1 MIPIRKQYYISKL
14 SKKEDDTIES
24 VFVHQ
29 LIGKNLLDYGTTRS
43 GWWLENQLSQG
54 NLINTIAKNWR
65 GRWITGETFK
75 CIGDKIFWNPVIP
88 RNIEK
93 RNVFISFRSEPYDKW
108 YKRQLENI
116 LDDLIINQSVHNG
129 DILPDNSADYI
140 RHLIQ
145 QGYLKDTTVQIVL
158 IGNHTKNRKHVDW
171 EIYGALDQKVG
182 NRYAGILGLIL
193 PNHPDFGKS
202 TAHYALMPKRL
213 AANFESGYA
222 VIRDWTSDRRKLQDY
237 IEEAFERRQRDDLI
251 INKEISQMKRN
262 LPDEDINF
270 LET

>member
-1 MIPIRKQYYISKL
+1 MIPIKKQYYVSKL

-24 VFVHQ
+24 VFVYQ
-29 LIGKNLLDYGTTRS
+29 LIGKNLLDYGFVRS
-43 GWWLENQLSQG
+43 GWWLENQLSEG
-54 NLINTIAKNWR
+54 NLINTITKNWN
-65 GRWITGETFK
+65 GRWIRGGAFS
-75 CIGDKIFWNPVIP
+75 CIGNKIIWNPIIP

-116 LDDLIINQSVHNG
+116 LDDLIINQSVRDG

-182 NRYAGILGLIL
+182 NRYAGLLGLIL
-193 PNHPDFGKS
+193 PNHPDFGKP
-202 TAHYALMPKRL
+202 TARYALMPKRL
-213 AANFESGYA
+213 AANFNSGYA

-237 IEEAFERRQRDDLI
+237 IEEAFERRRRDDLI
-251 INKEISQMKRN
+251 VNHEIPQMQRN
-262 LPDEDINF
+262 LLNE
-270 LET
+270 

>member
-1 MIPIRKQYYISKL
+1 MIPIRRQYYISKL

-24 VFVHQ
+24 VFAYQ
-29 LIGKNLLDYGTTRS
+29 LIGKNLLDYGSDYS
-43 GWWLENQLSQG
+43 GRWLENQLSQG
-54 NLINTIAKNWR
+54 NLINTIIKNWS
-65 GRWITGETFK
+65 GHWISGDAFK
-75 CIGDKIFWNPVIP
+75 CIGNKIIWNPVIP

-116 LDDLIINQSVHNG
+116 LDDLIINQSVHDG
-129 DILPDNSADYI
+129 EILPDNSADYI

-182 NRYAGILGLIL
+182 NRYAGVLGLIL
-193 PNHPDFGKS
+193 PNHPDFGKT

-213 AANFESGYA
+213 AANFKSGYA
-222 VIRDWTSDRRKLQDY
+222 IIRDWTSDRRKLQDY
-237 IEEAFERRQRDDLI
+237 IEEAFAMRSRDDLI
-251 INKEISQMKRN
+251 VNKEVLQMRCN
-262 LPDEDINF
+262 LSDEDNI
-270 LET
+270 